1 MKVWQAAS
9 VVTEEAPPSGIYQTR
24 SPVPKNSE
32 YCCQGE
38 QQRTSRDEKGSNDMS
53 SLASSLFVFVLCCV
67 VLCCVVLYT
76 EEVKRTGVLTGSL
89 IGSVAM
95 SNSSPIE
102 DVHSK

>member
-1 MKVWQAAS
+1 MTK
-9 VVTEEAPPSGIYQTR
+9 
-24 SPVPKNSE
+24 K
-32 YCCQGE
+32 
-38 QQRTSRDEKGSNDMS
+38 DNDMP
-53 SLASSLFVFVLCCV
+53 SLASSLSLCICV